1 MRNELG
7 IVTRKET
14 KKINTNKKMTAKQT
28 RQKQMQTKQNKQTNK
43 KSSKRIN
50 LIERLMLE
58 FPYIKVRK
66 IFQKHKRVP
75 RLEFDVNALKLLSQ
89 V

>member
-1 MRNELG
+1 
-7 IVTRKET
+7 
-14 KKINTNKKMTAKQT
+14 MTAKQT
-28 RQKQMQTKQNKQTNK
+28 RQKQMQTKQNKTNKQTNK

-66 IFQKHKRVP
+66 IFRKHKRVP
-75 RLEFDVNALKLLSQ
+75 RLEFFFL
-89 V
+89 

>member
-7 IVTRKET
+7 IVKRKET
-14 KKINTNKKMTAKQT
+14 KKNKHKQKNDSKTNKTKTNANK
-28 RQKQMQTKQNKQTNK
+28 TKQNKQTNK

-50 LIERLMLE
+50 SIERLMLE

-66 IFQKHKRVP
+66 IFRKHKRVP
-75 RLEFDVNALKLLSQ
+75 RLEFFFL
-89 V
+89 

>member
-7 IVTRKET
+7 IVKRKET
-14 KKINTNKKMTAKQT
+14 KKNKHKQKNDSKTNK
-28 RQKQMQTKQNKQTNK
+28 TKTNANKTKQTNK

-66 IFQKHKRVP
+66 IFRKHKRVP
-75 RLEFDVNALKLLSQ
+75 RLEFFFL
-89 V
+89 

>member
-1 MRNELG
+1 
-7 IVTRKET
+7 
-14 KKINTNKKMTAKQT
+14 MTAKQT

-66 IFQKHKRVP
+66 IFRKYKRVP
-75 RLEFDVNALKLLSQ
+75 RLEFFFL
-89 V
+89 

>member
-1 MRNELG
+1 
-7 IVTRKET
+7 
-14 KKINTNKKMTAKQT
+14 MTAKQT

-66 IFQKHKRVP
+66 IFRKHESATPGIFFLVIWQ
-75 RLEFDVNALKLLSQ
+75 EHFDVNALKLLSQ
-89 V
+89 VWHNL